1 MGIRRI
7 IPNVQAADVASTAAF
22 YRDFVGLVT
31 DMEMPEDDFVM
42 MSSPDV
48 TSAQITIND
57 NGFRGLPPGFAVDVG
72 SAEEV
77 TALHGRA
84 VAGRLRVVEPLA
96 DKPWGIR
103 RFSVLDPAGT
113 RVTIIGHLA

>member
-1 MGIRRI
+1 MPIERI
-7 IPNVQAADVASTAAF
+7 IPNVQAADSAATAAF
-22 YRDFVGLVT
+22 YSDFVGLVV

-42 MSSPDV
+42 MSSPAV

-72 SAEEV
+72 SADEV
-77 TALHGRA
+77 STLHDRALSTG
-84 VAGRLRVVEPLA
+84 LRIVEPLE

-103 RFSVLDPAGT
+103 RFSVLDPSGN
-113 RVTIIGHLA
+113 RVTIVAHTG